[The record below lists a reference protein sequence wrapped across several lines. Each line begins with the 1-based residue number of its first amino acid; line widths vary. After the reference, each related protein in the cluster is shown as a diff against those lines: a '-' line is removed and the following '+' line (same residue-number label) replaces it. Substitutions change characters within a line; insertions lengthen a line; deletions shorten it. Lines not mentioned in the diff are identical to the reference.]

1 MTKHTIA
8 GADTQACI
16 FDFLKKNPNK
26 TSAQISQSLG
36 ISQNVVDLAIKKLIK
51 GGFIEF
57 KKNNF
62 SRSIKKIKEMRNAK

>member
-26 TSAQISQSLG
+26 TSAQISQNLG
-36 ISQNVVDLAIKKLIK
+36 ISKNVVDLAIK
-51 GGFIEF
+51 
-57 KKNNF
+57 N
-62 SRSIKKIKEMRNAK
+62 